1 MKETYNAN
9 AGSVKVLFQATEG
22 YVLASRSGGGRPMF
36 SKEVR
41 QAVLDGKQD
50 AGPVVC
56 RRSLIPRLVH
66 LHRAHR
72 VIEKKWQSRTAL
84 LGGWLAR
91 GIELTGLAMGRIY

>member
-9 AGSVKVLFQATEG
+9 AGSVKVLLQAAEG

-50 AGPVVC
+50 AGPVVVPPEPDTPTGAPA
-56 RRSLIPRLVH
+56 PRP
-66 LHRAHR
+66 
-72 VIEKKWQSRTAL
+72 
-84 LGGWLAR
+84 
-91 GIELTGLAMGRIY
+91 